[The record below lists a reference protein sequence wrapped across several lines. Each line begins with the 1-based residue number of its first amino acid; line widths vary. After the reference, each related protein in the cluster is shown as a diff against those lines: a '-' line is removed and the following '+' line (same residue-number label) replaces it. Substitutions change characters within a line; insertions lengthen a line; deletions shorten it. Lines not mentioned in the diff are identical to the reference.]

1 MNLAGAFRFSTSL
14 VAIMDAGDGCIVDV
28 NPAFERESGYKRE
41 DLIGRSSIDIDFWPS
56 METRAMIWAHLR
68 SERRVSG
75 LRVVFRNR
83 AGIER
88 SAVLSC
94 EVFEHDSGAR
104 HVLAIFQQVA
114 AADASG
120 SPPVADTGSYRAL
133 FLAAA
138 EGLYR
143 SLPDGGWIDV
153 NPALARIFG
162 YASPAQMLTETRGS
176 RADQLYAD
184 PAQSARLRELLDQR
198 GQLENQRTQVRRRD
212 GTLAWISE
220 NARIVRDAEGR
231 VLFYEGSVVDISE
244 QIEAEARLRQSETLY
259 RILVDNSHDGV
270 FLIRRGKV
278 VFANESMANVLGYR
292 AEELIGSDYMRL
304 VSSESFDA
312 QNERRIE
319 REDGSHGAQR
329 YDIVMLRKD
338 GSRRLMHVH
347 DGAVDYD
354 GDIAST
360 GTARDITDEHE
371 QQLALARVER
381 NYRELFQH
389 SIMGMFQSH
398 PDGRLLEANDAL
410 GRIIGYADAAGL
422 KAGIAHMRQIYVRS
436 EDSDQMIS
444 RLLREEQVDGAV
456 FAVRRRDGS
465 EVLVELSAR
474 TVYDSDGKPIYI
486 EGSAQD
492 ITARHVVEKALQQSE
507 ARYRTLVEHSQ
518 VGVYLMLDDRY
529 TYVNQAFAAMFG
541 YEESELI
548 GADFRV
554 LVPTESREHQESR
567 YQRRRAGE
575 PRSGN
580 YDVILERK
588 DGARIEVVV

>member
-94 EVFEHDSGAR
+94 EVFEHASGAQ

-162 YASPAQMLTETRGS
+162 YASPVQMLTETRGS
-176 RADQLYAD
+176 RADQPYAD

-231 VLFYEGSVVDISE
+231 VLF
-244 QIEAEARLRQSETLY
+244 
-259 RILVDNSHDGV
+259 
-270 FLIRRGKV
+270 
-278 VFANESMANVLGYR
+278 
-292 AEELIGSDYMRL
+292 
-304 VSSESFDA
+304 
-312 QNERRIE
+312 
-319 REDGSHGAQR
+319 
-329 YDIVMLRKD
+329 
-338 GSRRLMHVH
+338 
-347 DGAVDYD
+347 
-354 GDIAST
+354 
-360 GTARDITDEHE
+360 
-371 QQLALARVER
+371 
-381 NYRELFQH
+381 
-389 SIMGMFQSH
+389 
-398 PDGRLLEANDAL
+398 
-410 GRIIGYADAAGL
+410 
-422 KAGIAHMRQIYVRS
+422 
-436 EDSDQMIS
+436 
-444 RLLREEQVDGAV
+444 
-456 FAVRRRDGS
+456 
-465 EVLVELSAR
+465 
-474 TVYDSDGKPIYI
+474 
-486 EGSAQD
+486 
-492 ITARHVVEKALQQSE
+492 
-507 ARYRTLVEHSQ
+507 
-518 VGVYLMLDDRY
+518 
-529 TYVNQAFAAMFG
+529 
-541 YEESELI
+541 
-548 GADFRV
+548 
-554 LVPTESREHQESR
+554 
-567 YQRRRAGE
+567 
-575 PRSGN
+575 
-580 YDVILERK
+580 
-588 DGARIEVVV
+588 